1 MRDEP
6 VSGAESLEIIQN
18 MINKAKNQFS
28 ENGFMYLL
36 WGWAIFTL
44 SISQFVLKH
53 FFQEPRHYLVWT
65 LVWIVLIIQFIYIWK
80 KRRAIRVKTYTE
92 EILKYV
98 WICFVIVMFLL
109 SFVLS
114 KALGY
119 EYDKLMNPI
128 LLVAY
133 GIPTFLSGFILRF
146 QPLVIG
152 GIGCWALSI
161 IATFLPYDFRIL
173 TLSLAVVIAWIIP
186 GYLLRAKYKR
196 ENTVS

>member
-6 VSGAESLEIIQN
+6 VSSTESLQIIQN
-18 MINKAKNQFS
+18 MINTAKNQFS

-36 WGWAIFTL
+36 WGWAIFIL
-44 SISQFVLKH
+44 SITQFVLKY
-53 FFQEPRHYLVWT
+53 FFQEPRHYLVWF
-65 LVWIVLIIQFIYIWK
+65 LVWIVLIVQAFYIWK
-80 KRRAIRVKTYTE
+80 KRKAVRVKTYTE

-114 KALGY
+114 SALG
-119 EYDKLMNPI
+119 ENYDRLMNPI

-173 TLSLAVVIAWIIP
+173 MLSLAVVIAWIIP
-186 GYLLRAKYKR
+186 GYLLRAKFKR
-196 ENTVS
+196 ENSAL